1 MSYPR
6 AYIIPSLMRYLSTQP
21 VLPVP
26 MDLTL
31 LMPHGPDI
39 GFTGAK
45 LTGGEGVGHRGTLSS
60 LYLYLKLRLGTEGLT
75 ASRRTVP

>member
-1 MSYPR
+1 
-6 AYIIPSLMRYLSTQP
+6 
-21 VLPVP
+21 